1 MADVLKYSK
10 KVIVSDIGASNIRF
24 GLYLENADG
33 QDATVE
39 YIEKYDRSTFGA
51 FHDALTTYQ
60 RSLARKIDISA
71 LPISIAAAGS
81 RINAHSWRFSQ
92 EQWAFKK
99 DPRIISTI
107 SDLEGFAL
115 GALSNKTHVE
125 IRAGASEKDPQMNDT
140 VIAVGTGLGLSY
152 VDRTGITQ
160 KTHGGHMCA
169 FGITLEQNTILRIV
183 QRLADRDYMVVYE
196 DLASGLGLVK
206 LYQAVCLYNGF
217 PVLFVTPE
225 DILEKADANVL
236 EQTLRLFHEFLG
248 LFAHMALVF
257 GHGYHGLYL
266 GGGVIDVLNKRG
278 LFDQETFIKFLNQ
291 DAQPIVAKNLENCP
305 IYLISDSNIALYGA
319 GQATHHLECA

>member
-24 GLYLENADG
+24 GLYLENAHG

-39 YIEKYDRSTFGA
+39 YIEKYDRSTFGT
-51 FHDALTTYQ
+51 FHDALKTYQ
-60 RSLARKIDISA
+60 DSLARKIDISA

-81 RINAHSWRFSQ
+81 RLNAHSWRFSQ
-92 EQWAFKK
+92 EQWTFKK
-99 DPRIISTI
+99 DPRIVSVI

-125 IRAGASEKDPQMNDT
+125 IRGSVADNDPQMNDT

-152 VDRTGITQ
+152 VDRAGMTQ

-169 FGITLEQNTILRIV
+169 FGVTLEQNTIIRII

-225 DILEKADANVL
+225 DIIEKSDANVL

-248 LFAHMALVF
+248 LFVHMALVF

-291 DAQPIVAKNLENCP
+291 DAQPAVAQNLQSCP

-319 GQATHHLECA
+319 GQATRHLERA